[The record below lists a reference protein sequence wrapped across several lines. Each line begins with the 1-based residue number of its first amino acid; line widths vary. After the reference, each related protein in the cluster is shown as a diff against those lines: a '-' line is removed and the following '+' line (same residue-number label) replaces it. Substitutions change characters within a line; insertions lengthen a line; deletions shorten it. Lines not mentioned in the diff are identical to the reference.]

1 MLKMKDKTLSVNNL
15 CWKPDNENYILNNI
29 SEDFQILLGC
39 YEKIA

>member
-29 SEDFQILLGC
+29 SEDFHEGGFYGIL
-39 YEKIA
+39 